1 MLPEMEE
8 MTFDSEGVGQAEAVL
23 WGLQGAD
30 EYPACEQPA

>member
-23 WGLQGAD
+23 WGLLGAD
-30 EYPACEQPA
+30 EYPA